1 MDGPRNADDA
11 PDDATP
17 PSDSRVARAAWVG
30 AGLVFV
36 LLGVVGLV
44 LPVVPTTPFLLLAA
58 ACFARGSRR
67 FYERLLANPTFGP
80 LVAEWRRHRSIP
92 WRTKCWA
99 IGLMSA
105 TLAASIVFF
114 VEPPWLE
121 ATLAALGVAL
131 AAWLA
136 SVPSRDR
143 PRRDG

>member
-1 MDGPRNADDA
+1 MMD
-11 PDDATP
+11 
-17 PSDSRVARAAWVG
+17 
-30 AGLVFV
+30 
-36 LLGVVGLV
+36 
-44 LPVVPTTPFLLLAA
+44 
-58 ACFARGSRR
+58 
-67 FYERLLANPTFGP
+67 

-114 VEPPWLE
+114 VEPPWLK